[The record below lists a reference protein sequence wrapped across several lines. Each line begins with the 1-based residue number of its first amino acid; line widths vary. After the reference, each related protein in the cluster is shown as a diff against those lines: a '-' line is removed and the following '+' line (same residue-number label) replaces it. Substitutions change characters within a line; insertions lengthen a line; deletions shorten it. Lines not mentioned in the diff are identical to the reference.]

1 MDERNPPDAS
11 SWSYTIQENND
22 FDSFYNYNTKDR
34 TSGAEAEE
42 GEKIEIIA
50 ESGTSKEAE
59 GEKAEDD
66 YDSNL
71 EMDDN

>member
-1 MDERNPPDAS
+1 MDEHNPPDAP
-11 SWSYTIQENND
+11 SWSYTIQEDND

-34 TSGAEAEE
+34 TSGAEAKE
-42 GEKIEIIA
+42 GEEIEIIA
-50 ESGTSKEAE
+50 EGETSKEAE
-59 GEKAEDD
+59 GGKAEDD